1 MFRSRHRISLPD
13 RLLGW
18 LWPRGGL
25 VRASRYLLRRLQ
37 RIPGTPHRL
46 AAGFAFGASLSMTPF
61 IGLHAVGAIMLAWV
75 FGGSW
80 VTALI
85 GTAVGNPWTFPLI
98 WILIYQAGAILV
110 PGVAG
115 GDISVAAVTDE
126 LVTLASAFTNLALAW
141 DFELALR
148 DLRQLRLLPTM
159 TVGSIPFVIAV
170 WVVSYYLVRSSIS
183 QYQKLR
189 RSRLRSVRHN
199 RLVRARHRDSPG

>member
-1 MFRSRHRISLPD
+1 MFRSRHRVSLPD

-18 LWPRGGL
+18 FWPRGGL

-61 IGLHAVGAIMLAWV
+61 IGLHAVGAIVLAWV

-110 PGVAG
+110 PGVAD

-126 LVTLASAFTNLALAW
+126 LVTLASAVTNLALAW

-199 RLVRARHRDSPG
+199 RLVRARRRDSPS